1 MITNSGFIEDYTN
14 DGEKNRTFPNLKQTY
29 YSDYFPGVKA
39 FKSIPYDIFGV
50 YHNNFLHF
58 ISCDTEKSVKIYHID
73 NHRMESIP
81 DSKIPNVHLLNVKG
95 LQVGKY
101 FWIFGGIIPLTS
113 KWQPILGMSESLQ
126 NQMKTDLWVMKRKIW
141 IEGYFWLSSNRGIKV

>member
-1 MITNSGFIEDYTN
+1 MITNSGLIEDYTN
-14 DGEKNRTFPNLKQTY
+14 DGEKNRTFPHLKQTY
-29 YSDYFPGVKA
+29 YEDFFPGA
-39 FKSIPYDIFGV
+39 FKSMPYDIFGV

-58 ISCDTEKSVKIYHID
+58 LSCDTEKSVKIYHID

-101 FWIFGGIIPLTS
+101 FWIYGLSNS
-113 KWQPILGMSESLQ
+113 KVTKAVLKNLFDTLQ
-126 NQMKTDLWVMKRKIW
+126 LQELCLR
-141 IEGYFWLSSNRGIKV
+141 